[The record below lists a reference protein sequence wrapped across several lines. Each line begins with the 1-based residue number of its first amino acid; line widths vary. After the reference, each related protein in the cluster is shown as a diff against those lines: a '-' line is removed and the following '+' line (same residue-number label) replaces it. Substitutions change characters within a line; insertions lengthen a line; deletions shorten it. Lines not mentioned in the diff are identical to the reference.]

1 MRRLTQ
7 VSASLLAVA
16 VLAGCAA
23 GMAYRK
29 GQEQSRLGDWD
40 TAVAYYRQAV
50 QADPDKPEYRI
61 ALERAMLSASH
72 VHYNTA
78 RQLEEKD
85 QLDAALLEYRKVA
98 EFDPANRQA
107 AEKVVQLERISGIES
122 RPHARNQPLRRSASR
137 PDWFRPS
144 RC

>member
-1 MRRLTQ
+1 MAN
-7 VSASLLAVA
+7 SA
-16 VLAGCAA
+16 
-23 GMAYRK
+23 

-72 VHYNTA
+72 VHNANA

-107 AEKVVQLERISGIES
+107 AERVAQLERTIRDRIE
-122 RPHARNQPLRRSASR
+122 ASR
-137 PDWFRPS
+137 PKLADHGVVVAQVRRTWVAPRLHHADGPAVP
-144 RC
+144 RQDVT